1 MNKQII
7 NAAIKQSGH
16 YADTTNG
23 TLYVSKSFQTNANY
37 YGTTEYR
44 KMNEILAVYPDMK
57 IELYAATRKKRLRYE
72 LMEAFIRIMP
82 DAEENFAEYRRIRKM
97 SVAYRSAYKFVE
109 DWFAKQFPYYGEFF
123 VEENGEAKWDAVKL
137 YQKAK
142 EQAEAKKNE
151 AAAKPVETSV
161 EQEEGDAA

>member
-57 IELYAATRKKRLRYE
+57 IELYAATRKKRLTYE
-72 LMEAFIRIMP
+72 MIMV
-82 DAEENFAEYRRIRKM
+82 D
-97 SVAYRSAYKFVE
+97 
-109 DWFAKQFPYYGEFF
+109 
-123 VEENGEAKWDAVKL
+123 
-137 YQKAK
+137 
-142 EQAEAKKNE
+142 
-151 AAAKPVETSV
+151 
-161 EQEEGDAA
+161 